1 MARIWDKVKQQWVEI
16 LVASDITIAD
26 LSDSIESQDVEG
38 ALQELASYKTQVTS
52 SIDEL
57 SANAE
62 LMQEDIDWLKKY
74 GGGGS
79 GGGTGGG
86 GGGASCYISSSLSE
100 NLMVSTDH
108 SLMLDLDF
116 SSPNIGAG
124 TIKVSIDDVEV
135 LSARLKQGE
144 TVTEITPDK
153 FKRGTNKLSVYV
165 VDRVGRM
172 SNVLVFY
179 VRYGGLEFES
189 TFDSDS
195 AYDKGSSIRY
205 YFTPSA
211 LDTSLPLTFC
221 IEVDGVLDSIACVSD
236 VRASYTFSSSL
247 VVGRHKCK
255 AWITDGSNKSTAKE
269 FNLIILDDTS
279 IVVSS
284 NTGSVTV
291 EEGAQI
297 VLDYKVFKKGDSIFN
312 TKIYIDDKLKST
324 GTCNLET
331 QYYRNSTLLE
341 GTHHIKLVVSDVS
354 NKVSDF
360 ITWIITVT
368 ASEYELI
375 QPATSGAVFLATARN
390 RSNADENREVWQ
402 GEDQDGHKIDT
413 ILNNFTFNSENG
425 WIEDALVISGDS
437 GVEIPISPLADN
449 AKYGFSLDIEF
460 VTKSIGVENSEVLSI
475 WDDTK
480 NVGIKITLEEAIIKS
495 TENEKRLYFSENE
508 NMSIMFVIDRNEKT
522 AKILLNGV
530 VSGGFA
536 LGDYVADG
544 VPHLEDFTTNSHVYL
559 GGKNTNGY
567 CEIKN
572 IRIYSLALSTN
583 EQMNNY
589 LSNITDKSKQKE
601 LSIFQ
606 RGDTLPTLTVTG
618 DFSGLG
624 KDDKK
629 PCDIVYQPVDVTTQ
643 GEAFRLEG
651 KYSMLQYQGTSS
663 MQYPIKN
670 YRLNPRNEKGKVK
683 LDPFH
688 NGYKESRFTLKA
700 DQASS
705 GHWQNTGLAKWVND
719 KLYHYDVNDEKSM
732 NPKKWYDL
740 QHGGKLTD
748 TRETINGFP
757 CRLILVNDGTNTLQE
772 GQQEPTPGNTKDMGV
787 FNFNNDKSNTNT
799 LGFDTENFPFCASFE
814 VASNSDTSAGAFMSY
829 KYYSLPWVSNQSWL
843 NVCPISRERFLNKT
857 NYITEI
863 KNMKTLEVYSGKANG
878 DYISGEIA
886 SKKENQDNFT
896 FTCSQNTDYPYLLFY
911 VYPNQ
916 DENGKY
922 QLDDMSF
929 KINGDL
935 IHIPSTN
942 TDTLIA
948 YDYFPTISNT
958 KDELTYIK
966 DSFELRFPDEDDV
979 GEDYGF
985 LDMNG
990 DATKGLK
997 RVIDFVDK
1005 SSDAD
1010 FVAHFEE
1017 YFNKQYTFR
1026 YFLLVMALGMVDN
1039 LGKNMML
1046 DTWDGQI
1053 FYPRFYDMDT
1063 ICSFNNSGVIT
1074 FDTDIE
1080 MAQGY
1085 WNTSNSRL
1093 WTRVRDLFHPELV
1106 AIYKD
1111 MRQYGLSYDNLMHY
1125 FYDEQIA
1132 LIPEAY
1138 YNKDYD
1144 VKYAPYANQ
1153 YMGMANGSSY
1163 EHLKR
1168 WLKRRLLFTDT
1179 LYDYVPS
1186 YADSITIRA
1195 NTTQEMRIEIE
1206 TYAPVYQHMSW
1217 YNNQMDK
1224 KKIDGKTA
1232 VVFTGKAQAATD
1244 QEVLIYG
1251 GSNIKRI
1258 RGIATMNPDSMVIGN
1273 ASKLV
1278 ELDCA
1283 GSPILTDINQS
1294 KANLSPNI
1302 YLTKVDISNC
1312 PLLGGTLRLNN
1323 SPLLSEVNAQGTA
1336 ITGMLLPTSIK
1347 NLSKLKVPKGVTELT
1362 LNDAKTLTELNLE
1375 KGYLLKTLSLSN
1387 CNKLKSFDLSK
1398 VKNISLDNSYNAEE
1412 LRLSTN
1418 EQVNLK
1424 NMLTLKRLVYIPN
1437 NESEDF
1443 NLTALK
1449 NSPNVI
1455 VTTFN
1460 CPKLKD
1466 FITTAPQRISYG
1478 KSDDTIYPYK
1488 LFMANKLD
1496 LSGTQ
1501 LETVKF
1507 LCTTDVFDLK
1517 LPKTVKNFYCDS
1529 AFDLDTKKITD
1540 GAYDTIHSDLI
1551 KPYTEEYNENVHL
1564 YKHTVLDFDKLGS
1577 NKTLGLLDGGA
1588 SDWIAT
1594 SDFIPIKSS
1603 SSFTFRIYEAET
1615 SVSVL
1620 GYNKN
1625 KEKIMDYLPYNNG
1638 ISKPAQTWKY
1648 TTTSNICYI
1657 RIQGGF
1663 AYKQTLE
1670 GEFAWNSPS
1679 IIPTS
1684 ANGSLLFNIN
1694 QNTPKNNSPYIW
1706 DLQGM
1711 KLNDFHTFGVNN
1723 KVRLSSD
1730 SITKKV
1736 KEKVNWITLDQ
1747 LNSENNTFV
1756 KGSQVTLIPIKIN
1769 GSIKVMT
1776 DHDYTGNPIV
1786 IYRICDEQGNV
1797 LSRQINSPKQTLT
1810 FNNDGKYLSILVPF
1824 EGISKYKFKIV
1835 LNDNIVITQEDLK
1848 SKPLD
1853 SINEY
1858 IAQREDLV
1866 NMVTSLYTDRGLITM
1881 PKRLADYKVQ
1891 IKNADITPNQYN
1903 TMLYPKLVDTTLP
1916 ITGKLD
1922 YSKYKGKY
1930 LSWAF
1935 AYTTNDVVRT
1945 PLDSR
1950 KQGQIINDY
1959 NKLYG
1964 TDYIDIVDV
1973 WAYKGD
1979 DFSNRATNNNIT
1991 KAYIELTQDN
2001 YRSRIDEVLKW
2012 YPNCIELYLFEDGS
2026 VVNLMGMFGT
2036 YNRNCRTRLT
2046 YIEFMEGY
2054 FNNLKGLSQ
2063 ALRDCSKLKRINRIP
2078 KSASN
2083 LTMCFYGCSSLNM
2096 EFNLSEYNID
2106 SNGLSGAWQ
2115 LCSAL
2120 THVPILPTNYTGG
2133 LQGAFYRTK
2142 ITTAPVL
2149 PDGVTKL
2156 DTAFKDCSELTTV
2169 GNIPSK
2175 CTNYNSWVKE
2185 CRKLTSVPET
2195 GYRGDCTYAFYN
2207 CQSLNQ
2213 KIDLSL
2219 ATNSISSAFQG
2230 CSSLTIT
2237 PILPEKLEGYVASM
2251 DGTLSYC
2258 SKLKTPPRT
2267 PEGTKSMTDCY
2278 NGCTSLVTAPYIPDT
2293 CTNIK
2298 NIVYACDKLTEIT
2311 IPLKNISIYVNAL
2324 YGTGIQKINWVGKR
2338 KTDFSIYV
2346 SGLYGGNVATKKY
2359 TPETLTSLVNDHLD
2373 DLYKDKVKMSF
2384 GDNKIT
2390 INNTDTTVTT

>member
-688 NGYKESRFTLKA
+688 NGTKESRFTLKA

-719 KLYHYDVNDEKSM
+719 KLYHYDVNDQKSM
-732 NPKKWYDL
+732 NPKKWFDL
-740 QHGGKLTD
+740 QNGGKITD

-787 FNFNNDKSNTNT
+787 FNFNNDKSNTKT

-814 VASNSDTSAGAFMSY
+814 VASNSDTSAGAFMSCSTY
-829 KYYSLPWVSNQSWL
+829 DLGYIRGSDNLYYLETLSAN
-843 NVCPISRERFLNKT
+843 IFTDKK
-857 NYITEI
+857 IT
-863 KNMKTLEVYSGKANG
+863 V
-878 DYISGEIA
+878 
-886 SKKENQDNFT
+886 KENLYDI
-896 FTCSQNTDYPYLLFY
+896 YLVKSDGTGIFLF
-911 VYPNQ
+911 
-916 DENGKY
+916 NGKDGDFSNEGEDITGVRIR
-922 QLDDMSF
+922 LKADTDITKPV
-929 KINGDL
+929 KINN
-935 IHIPSTN
+935 N
-942 TDTLIA
+942 TYNLYLKASIVTTDIITPTLRKE
-948 YDYFPTISNT
+948 T
-958 KDELTYIK
+958 ELQYIK

-979 GEDYGF
+979 GADYGF

-990 DATKGLK
+990 DSTKGLK
-997 RVIDFVDK
+997 RLIDFVDK

-1010 FVAHFEE
+1010 FITHFEE

-1111 MRQYGLSYDNLMHY
+1111 MRQYGLSYDNLMKY

-1195 NTTQEMRIEIE
+1195 NTTKEMRIEIE

-1294 KANLSPNI
+1294 KANLSPNV

-1336 ITGMLLPTSIK
+1336 VTSMLLPTSIK
-1347 NLSKLKVPKGVTELT
+1347 NLAKLKVPKGVTELT
-1362 LNDAKTLTELNLE
+1362 LNDAKTLTELDLE
-1375 KGYLLKTLSLSN
+1375 KGYLLETLSLSN

-1418 EQVNLK
+1418 EKVNLK
-1424 NMLTLKRLVYIPN
+1424 NMNSLKRLVYTPN
-1437 NESEDF
+1437 RESEDF

-1449 NSPNVI
+1449 NSLNVI

-1466 FITTAPQRISYG
+1466 FITTAPQRVSYG

-1501 LETVKF
+1501 LETIKF
-1507 LCTTDVFDLK
+1507 LCTSDVFDLK

-1551 KPYTEEYNENVHL
+1551 KPYTEEYNENVL
-1564 YKHTVLDFDKLGS
+1564 MYKDDIYTISENTPLGDL
-1577 NKTLGLLDGGA
+1577 N
-1588 SDWIAT
+1588 T
-1594 SDFIPIKSS
+1594 STGERVDSSEYYVTDFIEIEPDSKLICYLPESNPAKTIKVIS
-1603 SSFTFRIYEAET
+1603 YD
-1615 SVSVL
+1615 
-1620 GYNKN
+1620 KN
-1625 KEKIMDYLPYNNG
+1625 KKHLEG
-1638 ISKPAQTWKY
+1638 KPLLILSSY
-1648 TTTSNICYI
+1648 GGSETTLNSNDRGTAYYI
-1657 RIQGGF
+1657 RISSNILGTYVK
-1663 AYKQTLE
+1663 YKSPQTP
-1670 GEFAWNSPS
+1670 N

-1756 KGSQVTLIPIKIN
+1756 KGNQVTLIPIKIN

-1797 LSRQINSPKQTLT
+1797 LSRQINSSKQTLT

-2026 VVNLMGMFGT
+2026 VTNLNGMFGT
-2036 YNRNCRTRLT
+2036 YNKSCRTRLT

-2324 YGTGIQKINWVGKR
+2324 YRTGIQKINWVGKR
-2338 KTDFSIYV
+2338 KTDFDIYI

>member
-375 QPATSGAVFLATARN
+375 QPSTSGAVFLATARN

-402 GEDQDGHKIDT
+402 GVDQDGHKIDT

-425 WIEDALVISGDS
+425 WIDDALVISGDS

-732 NPKKWYDL
+732 NPKKWWDL
-740 QHGGKLTD
+740 QHGGKITD

-814 VASNSDTSAGAFMSY
+814 VASNSDTSAGAFMSCSTY
-829 KYYSLPWVSNQSWL
+829 DLGYIRGSDNLYYLETLSANIFTDKKVVVKENLYDIYLVKSDGTGVFLFNGKDGDFSNEGEDITGIRIRL
-843 NVCPISRERFLNKT
+843 KT
-857 NYITEI
+857 DTDITKPVKI
-863 KNMKTLEVYSGKANG
+863 NNTTYNLYLKASIVTTDIITPTL
-878 DYISGEIA
+878 
-886 SKKENQDNFT
+886 KKET
-896 FTCSQNTDYPYLLFY
+896 
-911 VYPNQ
+911 
-916 DENGKY
+916 
-922 QLDDMSF
+922 
-929 KINGDL
+929 
-935 IHIPSTN
+935 
-942 TDTLIA
+942 
-948 YDYFPTISNT
+948 
-958 KDELTYIK
+958 ELQYIK

-979 GEDYGF
+979 GADYGF

-990 DATKGLK
+990 DSTKGLK

-1010 FVAHFEE
+1010 FITHFEE

-1093 WTRVRDLFHPELV
+1093 WTRIRDLFHSELV
-1106 AIYKD
+1106 LIYKD

-1294 KANLSPNI
+1294 KANLSPNV

-1347 NLSKLKVPKGVTELT
+1347 NLSKLKVPKGVTELA
-1362 LNDAKTLTELNLE
+1362 LNDAKTLTELDLE
-1375 KGYLLKTLSLSN
+1375 EGYLLKTLSLSN

-1424 NMLTLKRLVYIPN
+1424 NMGSLKRLVYIPN
-1437 NESEDF
+1437 RESEDF

-1466 FITTAPQRISYG
+1466 FITTAPQRVSYG
-1478 KSDDTIYPYK
+1478 KSDDNIYPYK

-1501 LETVKF
+1501 LETIKF

-1540 GAYDTIHSDLI
+1540 GAYDTIHSNLI
-1551 KPYTEEYNENVHL
+1551 KPYTEEYNENVYNGYNQVTEQINTSINEKSVVYDLQYH
-1564 YKHTVLDFDKLGS
+1564 S
-1577 NKTLGLLDGGA
+1577 NY
-1588 SDWIAT
+1588 
-1594 SDFIPIKSS
+1594 IPIKPNSS
-1603 SSFTFRIYEAET
+1603 YTLTDTDGSGWL
-1615 SVSVL
+1615 SVI
-1620 GYNKN
+1620 GFNKD
-1625 KEKIMDYLPYNNG
+1625 KSEKIDIYRATNTGDTGAYSLVIPNNVYYIMFG
-1638 ISKPAQTWKY
+1638 AIQSYSLNLTYYKPQTP
-1648 TTTSNICYI
+1648 NIV
-1657 RIQGGF
+1657 
-1663 AYKQTLE
+1663 
-1670 GEFAWNSPS
+1670 
-1679 IIPTS
+1679 PTS

-1723 KVRLSSD
+1723 KVECGAEKTGNDIIYSYYRTTCNLNNIGNKFRIDPVSSGD
-1730 SITKKV
+1730 SFITSPIKV
-1736 KEKVNWITLDQ
+1736 KQGDKLVSTELGQYKWWILDKNYNILRLRNNYYTNRDTEIEVTEESAYILILNYSSGGNATNSIKLCLNGTAYYTVPDDRTKFFNRKIAYLDNCNIR
-1747 LNSENNTFV
+1747 LNS
-1756 KGSQVTLIPIKIN
+1756 
-1769 GSIKVMT
+1769 
-1776 DHDYTGNPIV
+1776 
-1786 IYRICDEQGNV
+1786 
-1797 LSRQINSPKQTLT
+1797 
-1810 FNNDGKYLSILVPF
+1810 
-1824 EGISKYKFKIV
+1824 
-1835 LNDNIVITQEDLK
+1835 
-1848 SKPLD
+1848 LD
-1853 SINEY
+1853 S
-1858 IAQREDLV
+1858 
-1866 NMVTSLYTDRGLITM
+1866 ITM

-1922 YSKYKGKY
+1922 YSKFKGKY

-1973 WAYKGD
+1973 WAYKDD

-2001 YRSRIDEVLKW
+2001 YKSRIDEVLQW
-2012 YPNCIELYLFEDGS
+2012 YPNCVEVYLFEDGS
-2026 VVNLMGMFGT
+2026 VTNLNGMFGT
-2036 YNRNCRTRLT
+2036 YNKSCRTRLT
-2046 YIEFMEGY
+2046 YIEFMDGY
-2054 FNNLKGLSQ
+2054 FDNLIELPQ
-2063 ALRDCSKLKRINRIP
+2063 AIRDCSKLKKINRIP
-2078 KSASN
+2078 RRVSN
-2083 LTMCFYGCSSLNM
+2083 LIMCFYGCSSLNM
-2096 EFNLSEYNID
+2096 EFDLSEYTITNA
-2106 SNGLSGAWQ
+2106 GLSGTWQ
-2115 LCSAL
+2115 LCSSLA
-2120 THVPILPTNYTGG
+2120 HIPILPTNYRGSLTS
-2133 LQGAFYRTK
+2133 AFYRTK
-2142 ITTAPVL
+2142 IAAAPVL
-2149 PDGVTKL
+2149 PDGVTSL
-2156 DTAFKDCSELTTV
+2156 ESAFKDCTELTTV
-2169 GNIPSK
+2169 GNTPSK
-2175 CTNYNSWVKE
+2175 CTNYNSWVRE

-2298 NIVYACDKLTEIT
+2298 NIVYACDKLAEIT

-2338 KTDFSIYV
+2338 KTDFNIYI
-2346 SGLYGGNVATKKY
+2346 SGLYGGNVVTKEY